1 MSRRRWKQKKRP
13 KWIDKDPRK
22 QGWTLLELTI
32 DSKTYINKS
41 GKKFYV
47 RW

>member
-13 KWIDKDPRK
+13 KWIDQDPRK
-22 QGWTLLELTI
+22 QGWELIATRA
-32 DSKTYINKS
+32 DTKVYSKN
-41 GKKFYV
+41 GKLFFV